1 MSPAAGSQQ
10 PGATTGRSAGTQTA
24 DQYAAEDWPPGEE
37 DNPWDST
44 EVMMLLLAILLPVLC
59 VLAAAFTVRNRGR
72 R

>member
-1 MSPAAGSQQ
+1 VGGS
-10 PGATTGRSAGTQTA
+10 PGAEGEG
-24 DQYAAEDWPPGEE
+24 QYAAEDWPPDEE
-37 DNPWDST
+37 GDSWEGT